1 MDQAGDDITV
11 SHERVMT
18 VMFTDIRGFST
29 LAEHMDAKDIA
40 DLLNRHFQLLSSC
53 IEAEGGTIDKFI
65 GDSVMAFWG
74 APEQIPDHAERA
86 LRAARAIQRAVIADN
101 RRRRETGEPILAARA
116 GLYTGPVVVG
126 NIGSLSRV
134 NYTVVGDTVNVA
146 SRIEALSK
154 DLVSAGSGAEDDC
167 TVFFRTATGGIAE
180 RGIRG

>member
-1 MDQAGDDITV
+1 
-11 SHERVMT
+11 MT
-18 VMFTDIRGFST
+18 VMFTDIREFST

-101 RRRRETGEPILAARA
+101 RRRREAGEPILAARA
-116 GLYTGPVVVG
+116 APLHQARRRRQHRIVKPGQLHGGRRHRERRIVNRGPVERPG
-126 NIGSLSRV
+126 LRRKRRRGRLHGLFQDRH
-134 NYTVVGDTVNVA
+134 
-146 SRIEALSK
+146 
-154 DLVSAGSGAEDDC
+154 
-167 TVFFRTATGGIAE
+167 GGH
-180 RGIRG
+180 R